1 MREETDVENTQSTLK
16 AAGWMMTSIAL
27 LMLMAVSG
35 RIITQEI
42 NVFQVMEMRS
52 VIAFFMLLPLV
63 FREGGFR
70 AMRTP
75 VLPGHIGRNVAHY
88 VGQFAWLMGLTMIPL
103 AQVIAIEFTA
113 PIWAALMAAFFLG
126 ERLTWRKGL
135 AIGFGLA
142 GVLLILKPGAAPLNP
157 GHLIVLAAAFFF
169 AISFIMTKFLTR
181 SDSATKI
188 IFWMLIIQSIIG
200 LIPALRVW
208 IWPSAGVWPWI
219 FVIAFT
225 GTFAHFCMAK
235 ALSHADATVA
245 MPMDYLR
252 VPLSAI
258 IGYFLYAEGVDAL
271 MALGAALILAGNL
284 FNLRRPNAGKIQQTP
299 T

>member
-1 MREETDVENTQSTLK
+1 M
-16 AAGWMMTSIAL
+16 
-27 LMLMAVSG
+27 
-35 RIITQEI
+35 
-42 NVFQVMEMRS
+42 
-52 VIAFFMLLPLV
+52 
-63 FREGGFR
+63 
-70 AMRTP
+70 
-75 VLPGHIGRNVAHY
+75 
-88 VGQFAWLMGLTMIPL
+88 
-103 AQVIAIEFTA
+103 
-113 PIWAALMAAFFLG
+113 
-126 ERLTWRKGL
+126 
-135 AIGFGLA
+135 
-142 GVLLILKPGAAPLNP
+142 LLILKPGAAPLNP